1 MGFAVANSHRACR
14 WAPRSPELPF
24 LRGLCLA
31 LFCAITPLALAAE
44 DLDAQ
49 IESTAEQ
56 LVENDA
62 IYKDETFRKLAPTK
76 QGLVKLIDRDQI
88 RIALYKVSINELK
101 REPSLT
107 HEQLRWLAE
116 IEDLFVKAEG
126 RFRAARAMYI
136 LSDES
141 SGYPDRWGAQG
152 DAIRNL
158 SQASQHFDKAK
169 RDHATL
175 RMRVRMQATPK

>member
-1 MGFAVANSHRACR
+1 MGFAVANNGRPRC
-14 WAPRSPELPF
+14 WAPRSPGLTF
-24 LRGLCLA
+24 LRRLCLA
-31 LFCAITPLALAAE
+31 LLCAITPFALAAE
-44 DLDAQ
+44 DLDTR
-49 IESTAEQ
+49 IESAAEQ
-56 LVENDA
+56 LVENDP
-62 IYKDETFRKLAPTK
+62 IYKDETFRKLRPTL
-76 QGLVKLIDRDQI
+76 QRLVKLIDRDQV
-88 RIALYKVSINELK
+88 RIALYKASINELK

-116 IEDLFVKAEG
+116 IEDVFVKAEG

-158 SQASQHFDKAK
+158 SEASQLFDKAK

-175 RMRVRMQATPK
+175 RLRVKMQATPQ